1 MKPRLAVIGA
11 LGLALA
17 VYLVVTAGAGSV
29 VSAAAA
35 VGWEGFAIL
44 CLYAGGLFIPLGIA
58 WYVIVPPHAYAP
70 LRILIWGRMVRDA
83 ASEVLPFSHVGGL
96 VLGARAA
103 TSSGVAKPLVIAS
116 MIVDVTT
123 ETLAQ
128 VIYAAA
134 GVAIFSQYLPRG
146 AMPASTTALLAVC
159 VGLTAV
165 AAVLLLA
172 LRRHGRR
179 LIEQLAARFFPD
191 ALAAT
196 ASLADTLEMMYRGRA
211 RLGFGVALH
220 FAGWIASAVGV
231 WIAFRLMN
239 VHIGLVAVLAIE
251 SLVYAARSAAAL
263 VPNALGVQEA
273 AYAVL
278 CPYFGVGAE
287 VGLGVSLLKRARDI
301 AVGVPIMLLWQA
313 LEGHRAFRRVRL

>member
-1 MKPRLAVIGA
+1 MKPRLAAIAA

-17 VYLVVTAGAGSV
+17 VYLVVTAGAGPV

-35 VGWEGFAIL
+35 VGWQGFAIL
-44 CLYAGGLFIPLGIA
+44 CLYATGLFILLGTA
-58 WYVIVPPHAYAP
+58 WYVIVPAPAHAP
-70 LRILIWGRMVRDA
+70 LRVLIWARMVRDA

-103 TSSGVAKPLVIAS
+103 TSNGVSKPLVIAS

-134 GVAIFSQYLPRG
+134 GVAIFSRYTPSG
-146 AMPASTTALLAVC
+146 AMPASTTAMLAVC
-159 VGLTAV
+159 VGLTA
-165 AAVLLLA
+165 AAGVLLLA
-172 LRRHGRR
+172 LRRYGRQ
-179 LIEQLAARFFPD
+179 LINKLAARFFPD

-196 ASLADTLEMMYRGRA
+196 ASVAHTLEIIYRGRA
-211 RLGFGVALH
+211 RLGLGVSLH
-220 FAGWIASAVGV
+220 LAGWITSAVGV
-231 WIAFRLMN
+231 WIAFRLMS
-239 VHIGLVAVLAIE
+239 VRIDLLAVLAIE

-301 AVGVPIMLLWQA
+301 AVGVPIMLVWQS
-313 LEGHRAFRRVRL
+313 LEGHRLFRRRGS